1 MRRILMAAVLAMFF
15 ILNVPCANALNLV
28 TNGGFETGDSSGWE
42 VSTSNIMVTPYWPNS
57 GNYALEFATGSLSQT
72 ILTTPG
78 VTYQLSY
85 HLITAGG
92 FNGVKT
98 NVNGVTVMDISHDG
112 SSPYLPFSA
121 VFTATQELTDIE
133 FISEQQYGA
142 HIDDISAAPVPEP
155 STLLLLGIGLI
166 GFSYLRRK
174 IVT

>member
-1 MRRILMAAVLAMFF
+1 MIFT
-15 ILNVPCANALNLV
+15 LNVPCANALNLV

-57 GNYALEFATGSLSQT
+57 GNYALEFATGTISQA
-72 ILTTPG
+72 IMTTPG
-78 VTYQLSY
+78 VSYQLSY
-85 HLITAGG
+85 YLTTAGG
-92 FNGVKT
+92 FNSVKA
-98 NVNGVTVMDISHDG
+98 NVDGVTLLDTSFAG
-112 SSPYLPFSA
+112 WSPYLPFSV

-133 FISEQQYGA
+133 FISEQQYGD